1 MSENAS
7 ARRMRLLE
15 ELSEETDG
23 KDLESYARLLRVDD
37 RTIRRDVD
45 HLQDLVSSIRG
56 IEVRK
61 GHVFA
66 SRDGYGPGYFNDQ
79 VGHRQDVK
87 EAIARHIVD
96 SLGDNLA
103 VVITAGSTT
112 YFVAREIR
120 RAHIEEERPRNL
132 IALTNSL
139 PALME
144 LIAGGVSTGVVGEVY
159 DPDDC
164 AFHSHELR
172 TAFHPSICIVG
183 ASGVVTN
190 PSSGTLDL
198 FTQRAE
204 EAAFMKQL
212 LGPVPEI
219 IVAADAPKVGRRH
232 PWSFTDG
239 GLLAGKTVRLVTD
252 ALEPQQSESLDEL
265 TKTAGRKGWRF
276 GYEQVVG

>member
-23 KDLESYARLLRVDD
+23 KDLESYARLLHVDD

-45 HLQDLVSSIRG
+45 YLQDLVSSIRG

-66 SRDGYGPGYFNDQ
+66 SKDGYGAGYFSDQ
-79 VGHRQDVK
+79 VGRRQDVK
-87 EAIARHIVD
+87 QKIARHIVE

-103 VVITAGSTT
+103 VVVTAGSTT
-112 YFVAREIR
+112 YFVARELR

-172 TAFHPSICIVG
+172 TAFHPSMCIVG
-183 ASGVVTN
+183 ASGVVAN
-190 PSSGTLDL
+190 PASGTLDL

-239 GLLAGKTVRLVTD
+239 GLLLGKTVRLVTD
-252 ALEPQQSESLDEL
+252 DLVPQQLEALDEL
-265 TKTAGRKGWRF
+265 TKSALRKGWRF
-276 GYEQVVG
+276 TYEIV